1 MVLRNLLLVIAL
13 VVLIVAHSDAFTPPL
28 TGSRLAS
35 SSVTTTAVGFFGLFG
50 KNDEPEAADSSTKKV
65 KKIEEKKKPNPFVP
79 GKGRYDWVK
88 NKKVSQKDSGAFS
101 WSTKQRTTED

>member
-1 MVLRNLLLVIAL
+1 MVRSLLLVIAL

-50 KNDEPEAADSSTKKV
+50 KNDEPEAADSSTKKG

-79 GKGRYDWVK
+79 AKGRYDWVN
-88 NKKVSQKDSGAFS
+88 NKKVSGKDTGGFS
-101 WSTKQRTTED
+101 WSTKMRKPED